1 MSVRANDVN
10 RRAQRLMAGIAAVQ
24 LLETCRRLVEA
35 PVPEERPDGVPEI
48 AAATDYPDDDERGV
62 QPLLP
67 PLSARMWRQ
76 SASVTG
82 ALQLGFADVLQW
94 WEARFERITL
104 DDRNLPEIAARRVLL
119 PAERGGALAD

>member
-1 MSVRANDVN
+1 
-10 RRAQRLMAGIAAVQ
+10 MAGIGTGPAPRNHAGGWS
-24 LLETCRRLVEA
+24 RRQ
-35 PVPEERPDGVPEI
+35 VPEKRPDGVPEI
-48 AAATDYPDDDERGV
+48 AAATGYPDDDERGV

-104 DDRNLPEIAARRVLL
+104 EDRNLPEIAARRVLR
-119 PAERGGALAD
+119 PRNEAAR